1 MVTSFEPP
9 GSLEDDIA
17 LEPCDRGAPERRLIG
32 RKTMRRSEA
41 AVAMIRRVQDGQTL
55 WLAQWNPKWRAYHFV
70 GGHRRP
76 EESFRECLTRE
87 VGEELGLGEGVDY
100 QVSPAPPIHLE
111 FTDFSQST
119 RTETDYIMEL
129 FGLEL
134 YSRANPTVEGN
145 PENCWLT
152 EAEIEAGRTNDG
164 RPVSTTM
171 RRLLH
176 ELRGRT
182 EGSQ

>member
-1 MVTSFEPP
+1 MVTSIDSP

-17 LEPCDRGAPERRLIG
+17 LEPRDQGAPDGSLIG
-32 RKTMRRSEA
+32 RKTVRRSEA
-41 AVAMIRRVQDGQTL
+41 AVAVIRRVQDGQTF
-55 WLAQWNPKWRAYHFV
+55 WLAQWNPKWQAYHFV

-87 VGEELGLGEGVDY
+87 VGEELGLVEGADF
-100 QVSPAPPIHLE
+100 QMSPAFPIHLE
-111 FTDFSQST
+111 FTDFSESA

-129 FGLEL
+129 FALEL
-134 YSRANPTVEGN
+134 DSRAIPKVEGN
-145 PENCWLT
+145 PENRWLT
-152 EAEIEAGRTNDG
+152 EAEIEAGRTHDG

-182 EGSQ
+182 EGPQ